1 MTRYDNVVTRD
12 MGDAGISFWYYQG
25 ETLLAVDAANAPRD
39 YMVAKRLIEAGKS
52 PSADVVSDPATVL
65 KDLLKA

>member
-1 MTRYDNVVTRD
+1 

-52 PSADVVSDPATVL
+52 PASDVVADPAVVL